1 MKKLIVW
8 LSKFFSDEKGSASS
22 KRLVGIVSAIT
33 LCITLYHNSFS
44 PEDIAPST
52 PLVDAVALLCFG
64 CLGLS
69 SIDKFTGRKYKEQTP
84 TKEEEGESVV

>member
-1 MKKLIVW
+1 MKKVILW

-22 KRLVGIVSAIT
+22 KRLVGIISAIT

-69 SIDKFTGRKYKEQTP
+69 SIDKFTSRKYKEEQQP
-84 TKEEEGESVV
+84 KETDNA